1 MNRHI
6 GNQRRREAKHRDRRG
21 YLLCEK
27 VEWREG
33 DLLALTGYIRG
44 AAISADRL
52 VHIPGLGDFQVGAAA
67 TARMITWCH
76 LLCRWTES

>member
-1 MNRHI
+1 MNRPI
-6 GNQRRREAKHRDRRG
+6 GHQRRREAKHRDRRRG

-33 DLLALTGYIRG
+33 DLLGYIRG

-52 VHIPGLGDFQVGAAA
+52 VHIPGLGDFQVGAA
-67 TARMITWCH
+67 RQ
-76 LLCRWTES
+76 LE

>member
-6 GNQRRREAKHRDRRG
+6 GHQRRREAMHRDRRG

-33 DLLALTGYIRG
+33 D
-44 AAISADRL
+44 ISAEADRL
-52 VHIPGLGDFQVGAAA
+52 VHIPGLGDFQVGAA
-67 TARMITWCH
+67 RQ
-76 LLCRWTES
+76 LE